1 VALAVLLVAQAA
13 MLSKLTLPVLS
24 STMVQSV
31 LVAEAVALEDRVA
44 LAARVAKARHLAQHP
59 AHGRDISLL
68 STNRNTVLIGINKV
82 AGIGTGATTQV
93 YLPLQPRQ

>member
-1 VALAVLLVAQAA
+1 
-13 MLSKLTLPVLS
+13 
-24 STMVQSV
+24 MVQSV

-68 STNRNTVLIGINKV
+68 STIRNTVFIGHQDMV
-82 AGIGTGATTQV
+82 GVGTGATTQS
-93 YLPLQPRQ
+93 YLPLQALQ